1 MYNKM
6 LVPLDGSEFSECGLE
21 HAKIVAL
28 ACNCPEV
35 VFLRAI
41 EPNPQ
46 IADIG
51 GLASESWYRDAQ
63 ARTEAEAKKYVTMI
77 ADRMKNEGLRAKGV
91 VVKGRAADEV
101 LEYAENNKIDIIVM
115 STHGRSGVS
124 RWAMGSVA
132 DKVVRHSKIPV
143 LLASPSAC
151 RPR

>member
-1 MYNKM
+1 MYKKV

-21 HAKIVAL
+21 HTKIIAI

-35 VFLRAI
+35 VFLRVI
-41 EPNPQ
+41 EPDPQ

-51 GLASESWYRDAQ
+51 GVASESWYRDAQ
-63 ARTEAEAKKYVTMI
+63 AKTEEEAKNYVTMI
-77 ADRMKNEGLRAKGV
+77 ADRMKKEGLKAKGV
-91 VVKGRAADEV
+91 VIKGRAADEI
-101 LEYAENNKIDIIVM
+101 LEYAENNNIDIIVM

-132 DKVVRHSKIPV
+132 DKVVRHSSIPV

-151 RPR
+151 RPH